1 MLFPL
6 GTKQTS
12 LSLLGCGSP
21 CFLLF
26 LLGTKRTSASLLGCS
41 SHYFVLSPFG
51 VFGGRV
57 VGFAGV
63 VLFLLVSRFWGWL
76 VRVGRF
82 ACLPSFFGWGRSA
95 NLPPVCRWVRGVLP
109 VSLECCWVFGVIWF
123 TAPWLGG
130 AVNRL
135 GVISFSI
142 YGFGLLYFFVIL
154 YLFG

>member
-1 MLFPL
+1 M
-6 GTKQTS
+6 
-12 LSLLGCGSP
+12 
-21 CFLLF
+21 
-26 LLGTKRTSASLLGCS
+26 ASLV
-41 SHYFVLSPFG
+41 FDSPAWGG
-51 VFGGRV
+51 VFVGRV

-123 TAPWLGG
+123 TAPGLGG
-130 AVNRL
+130 
-135 GVISFSI
+135 GKP
-142 YGFGLLYFFVIL
+142 FGGYFF
-154 YLFG
+154 